1 MANLKKILH
10 YKQIHQTFYFWGVFG
25 LFLVLFCFF
34 LYALFLTNSH
44 VVKWKKIQYLPIFP
58 GNHVIIITA
67 YIKAYIMNKLEQI
80 VF

>member
-1 MANLKKILH
+1 MALKKILH

-25 LFLVLFCFF
+25 FF

-67 YIKAYIMNKLEQI
+67 YIIAYIMKKLEQI